1 MSYKK
6 IVAGVATAVVAS
18 ALVVP
23 SAFALSNSD
32 YNDLKDDSRYDHS
45 AAFDAVVT
53 AENNYKSLEGTV
65 KEKQTA
71 LDNAKKDVTDQEAT
85 IKKLQGELDA
95 LKAAEKKDQEE
106 IDKKQKEVDAA
117 IIAKRALEDKVK
129 LAQDALDAAK
139 EAYNN
144 AKTVFE
150 SKRDKLDD
158 TDAKARTSK
167 AYKDA
172 DSDSKKFAED
182 QVKAGKDLLIDIR
195 TTDLTSLSKTYRDQV
210 RTIET
215 KSAVLAALVNEI
227 DNNYKKWEPAKR
239 QAKAEELKQ
248 LIAVVKG
255 ALNEI
260 PDAVLKDAK
269 KAEKKDAAKVEKKD
283 VKVVKK
289 GSALPKTSDVA
300 PVAPIAAV
308 AGSAALIAAGLVASR
323 RVNA

>member
-32 YNDLKDDSRYDHS
+32 YNDLKDDSRYEKSDDFKKVEDLEANANAKK
-45 AAFDAVVT
+45 AAITTAEAQVTKAKADVT
-53 AENNYKSLEGTV
+53 AAEAKVANAQAKLDASKDADKTPLENDLRDAKSKLV
-65 KEKQTA
+65 DAQTA
-71 LDNAKKDVTDQEAT
+71 LSNAQKGVEKAKDEY
-85 IKKLQGELDA
+85 KDA
-95 LKAAEKKDQEE
+95 KD
-106 IDKKQKEVDAA
+106 
-117 IIAKRALEDKVK
+117 L
-129 LAQDALDAAK
+129 
-139 EAYNN
+139 
-144 AKTVFE
+144 FE
-150 SKRDKLDD
+150 SKRDKLKD

-182 QVKAGKDLLIDIR
+182 QVKAGKDLLVDVR

-215 KSAVLAALVNEI
+215 KAVALERLVNEI
-227 DNNYKKWEPAKR
+227 DNNYKEWEPGYR

-248 LIAVVKG
+248 LIGVVKG
-255 ALNEI
+255 ALDEI

-269 KAEKKDAAKVEKKD
+269 KDVKVVKEAKKDVKV

-323 RVNA
+323 KVNA

>member
-32 YNDLKDDSRYDHS
+32 YNDLKDDSRYEKSDDFKKVEDLEANANAKK
-45 AAFDAVVT
+45 AAITTAEDQVTKAKADVT
-53 AENNYKSLEGTV
+53 AAEAKVANAQAKLDASKDADKTPLENDLRDAKSKLV
-65 KEKQTA
+65 DAQTA
-71 LDNAKKDVTDQEAT
+71 LSNAQKGVEKAKDEY
-85 IKKLQGELDA
+85 KDA
-95 LKAAEKKDQEE
+95 KD
-106 IDKKQKEVDAA
+106 
-117 IIAKRALEDKVK
+117 L
-129 LAQDALDAAK
+129 
-139 EAYNN
+139 
-144 AKTVFE
+144 FE
-150 SKRDKLDD
+150 SKRDKLKD

-182 QVKAGKDLLIDIR
+182 QVKAGKDLLVDVR

-215 KSAVLAALVNEI
+215 KAVALERLVNEI
-227 DNNYKKWEPAKR
+227 DNNYKEWEPGYR

-248 LIAVVKG
+248 LIGVVKG
-255 ALNEI
+255 ALDEI

-269 KAEKKDAAKVEKKD
+269 KDVKVVKEAKKDVKV

-323 RVNA
+323 KVNA

>member
-32 YNDLKDDSRYDHS
+32 YNDLKDDSRYEKSDDFKKVEDLEANANAKK
-45 AAFDAVVT
+45 AAITTAEAQVTKAKADVT
-53 AENNYKSLEGTV
+53 AAEAEVAKAQAALDANKDDDKKAKLEGDLKDAKSKLV
-65 KEKQTA
+65 DAQTA
-71 LDNAKKDVTDQEAT
+71 LSNAQKGVESAKDAY
-85 IKKLQGELDA
+85 KDA
-95 LKAAEKKDQEE
+95 KD
-106 IDKKQKEVDAA
+106 
-117 IIAKRALEDKVK
+117 L
-129 LAQDALDAAK
+129 
-139 EAYNN
+139 
-144 AKTVFE
+144 FE
-150 SKRDKLDD
+150 SKRDKLKD

-182 QVKAGKDLLIDIR
+182 QVKAGKDLLVDVR

-215 KSAVLAALVNEI
+215 KAVALERLVNEI
-227 DNNYKKWEPAKR
+227 DNNYKRWEPGYR

-248 LIAVVKG
+248 LIGVVKG
-255 ALNEI
+255 ALDEI

-269 KAEKKDAAKVEKKD
+269 KDVKVVKEAKKDVKV

-323 RVNA
+323 KVNA